1 VRKHLIL
8 ATVGDE
14 SVHRTW
20 LAGGERTFDLGLIYF
35 GDQANRFAE
44 DADYYFVRKGIKYSL
59 LHEAA
64 RALGPALLH
73 YDFVWMPDDDVAADT
88 PTLNRLFQIASEYR
102 LAVCQPAVGQ
112 GEVSFKTLRAQP
124 GYLLRYSRFVEIMC
138 PVFSRQALVRVAPT
152 FKLNVSAWGLD
163 WLWASMFSEEEV
175 AVIDATP
182 VHHTR
187 PLSSGGVH
195 RRLAAMGVDPL
206 EELRQIMQQFR
217 IDDLRFQRATC
228 RGTTRLRGVRLD
240 GQRVWT
246 RSWIS
251 SVLRRRAA

>member
-1 VRKHLIL
+1 MRNNLIL

-20 LAGGERTFDLGLIYF
+20 LAGSERTFDLGLIYF
-35 GDQANRFAE
+35 GGQQDRFALE
-44 DADYYFVRKGIKYSL
+44 ADYYFARKGIKYSL

-64 RALGPALLH
+64 RALGPALRH

-88 PTLNRLFQIASEYR
+88 ACINQMFHIAAERR

-112 GEVSFKTLRAQP
+112 GDVSFRTLRAQS

-138 PVFSRQALVRVAPT
+138 PMFSREALVRVLPT

-163 WLWASMFSEEEV
+163 WLWASMFGEEEL

-195 RRLAAMGVDPL
+195 GRLAAMGVDPF
-206 EELRQIMQQFR
+206 EELRQLMRQHGINDR
-217 IDDLRFQRATC
+217 RFQRATC
-228 RGTTRLRGVRLD
+228 RGTTRLQGIRQD